1 MRALVQR
8 SLPLLVASLVLLCA
22 WARPASAQC
31 SSNASSC
38 VSCHETQ
45 GLRPILQGT
54 LPWHVDHGFG
64 DLCTSCHGGDPRS
77 SVKELAHASRR
88 SPLADPEA
96 TCAGCHERDAQS
108 LAARYLATPRPPS
121 VPSDGDGGAGE
132 PRADAAGGALASQAA
147 RASQSGAA
155 RTAQLALSAAAVLL
169 GGLLAWLLLRGSR
182 SLPERSLGAWLRAKS
197 WSAYAAGAG
206 LGVVVAYAELVPG
219 KTIAVSGAIDKL
231 AAYPGAALFPKSTYY
246 AHALQPEITWQVWML
261 LGLLGGAFASSW
273 LSGEVRKRWH
283 PDAQWVPRFGSSV
296 WLRLGL
302 AFVGAVL
309 VQIGAGIAGGC
320 TSGLAISGGT
330 TLSPGAFVFMAG
342 MFLGGIPTAWLW
354 YRTWRGR

>member
-1 MRALVQR
+1 MGSLASR
-8 SLPLLVASLVLLCA
+8 SLWLLCA
-22 WARPASAQC
+22 SLALSSTWARPAQAQC

-64 DLCTSCHGGDPRS
+64 DLCVGCHGGDPRS
-77 SVKELAHASRR
+77 GVKELAHASRR
-88 SPLADPEA
+88 SPLADLEA
-96 TCAGCHERDAQS
+96 SCGGCHEGSAQT
-108 LAARYLATPRPPS
+108 LAVRYLSTPRPPS
-121 VPSDGDGGAGE
+121 APASDGGGTDSGSHPSTARVEPSAGAG
-132 PRADAAGGALASQAA
+132 
-147 RASQSGAA
+147 
-155 RTAQLALSAAAVLL
+155 TAQLALSGAAVLL
-169 GGLLAWLLLRGSR
+169 GAALAWLLLRGSR
-182 SLPERSLGAWLRAKS
+182 DGRRRGLVGWLRAKS

-219 KTIAVSGAIDKL
+219 KSIAVSGAVDKL
-231 AAYPGAALFPKSTYY
+231 AAYPGAALFPRSTYY
-246 AHALQPEITWQVWML
+246 AHVLQPEITWQVWML

-273 LSGEVRKRWH
+273 LSGEVRKRWY
-283 PDAQWVPRFGSSV
+283 PDTQWVPRFGSSV

-330 TLSPGAFVFMAG
+330 TLAPGAFVFMAG

-354 YRTWRGR
+354 YRGRSAR

>member
-1 MRALVQR
+1 MGSLVWR
-8 SLPLLVASLVLLCA
+8 SLWLLGASLALSCA
-22 WARPASAQC
+22 WARPAEAQC

-64 DLCTSCHGGDPRS
+64 DLCAGCHGGDPRS
-77 SVKELAHASRR
+77 SVKELAHATRR
-88 SPLADPEA
+88 SPLADLEA
-96 TCAGCHERDAQS
+96 SCGGCHEGNTQT
-108 LAARYLATPRPPS
+108 LAARYLSTPRPPS
-121 VPSDGDGGAGE
+121 APASGDG
-132 PRADAAGGALASQAA
+132 DAAGPTAQPRAA
-147 RASQSGAA
+147 RAEPSAGA
-155 RTAQLALSAAAVLL
+155 RTAQLALSGAAVLL
-169 GGLLAWLLLRGSR
+169 GGALAWLLLRGSR
-182 SLPERSLGAWLRAKS
+182 DARRRGLVERLRAKT

-219 KTIAVSGAIDKL
+219 KSIAVSGAVDKL
-231 AAYPGAALFPKSTYY
+231 AAYPGAALFPKSSYY
-246 AHALQPEITWQVWML
+246 AHVLQPEITWQVWML
-261 LGLLGGAFASSW
+261 LGLLGGAFVSSW

-283 PDAQWVPRFGSSV
+283 PDTQWVPRFGRSV

-354 YRTWRGR
+354 YRGRSRR